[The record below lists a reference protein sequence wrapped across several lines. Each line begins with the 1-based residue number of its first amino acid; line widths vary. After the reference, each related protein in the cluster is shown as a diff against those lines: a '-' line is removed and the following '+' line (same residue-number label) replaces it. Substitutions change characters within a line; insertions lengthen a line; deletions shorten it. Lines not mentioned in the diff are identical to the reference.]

1 MFQTPEATSTPHVAM
16 PPRKAL
22 GQFGWVWGLSELPS
36 LSLSAGGHVWDVQLS
51 TQPLP
56 SILLPVRARGCCGPP
71 DMSQQD
77 SGVRGEQS
85 GGSPLC
91 TGTCLLTACHAKG
104 LPIPSFAPGT
114 VCTYPFVGI
123 CTWAVATKGPSWGLM
138 HGESSPCGHSADPC
152 PSSSPG
158 GSLSSC
164 SALHVPSPWCGPAC
178 HQPQQDH

>member
-1 MFQTPEATSTPHVAM
+1 MFQTPQATSTPHVAM
-16 PPRKAL
+16 PLRKAL
-22 GQFGWVWGLSELPS
+22 GQFGWVWGLGDSPSS

-91 TGTCLLTACHAKG
+91 TGTCLLTACSLPAPCLFPAKG

-114 VCTYPFVGI
+114 
-123 CTWAVATKGPSWGLM
+123 A
-138 HGESSPCGHSADPC
+138 
-152 PSSSPG
+152 
-158 GSLSSC
+158 
-164 SALHVPSPWCGPAC
+164 
-178 HQPQQDH
+178 